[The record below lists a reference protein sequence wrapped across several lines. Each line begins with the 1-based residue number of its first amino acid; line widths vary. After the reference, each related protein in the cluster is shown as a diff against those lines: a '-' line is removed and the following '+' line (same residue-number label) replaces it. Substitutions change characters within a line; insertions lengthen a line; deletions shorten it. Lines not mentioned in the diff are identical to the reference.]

1 MADKER
7 KIGVMGDKESI
18 AAFGALGLALA
29 PVDSEEAAEAVLE
42 KWAGEDFAVIFVTE
56 DLARKMGARLDA
68 WRLSYLP
75 VVTLIPSARQAP
87 YLGRQ
92 ELRTAIRKATG
103 IDMIGQR
110 DKARKEREE
119 E

>member
-1 MADKER
+1 MAEKER
-7 KIGVMGDKESI
+7 KIGVMGDRESI

-29 PVDSEEAAEAVLE
+29 PVDSGEAAEAVLE
-42 KWAGEDFAVIFVTE
+42 KWAAEDFAVIFVTE
-56 DLARKMGARLDA
+56 ELAREMGTRLDA

-75 VVTLIPSARQAP
+75 VVTLIPSARKAP
-87 YLGRQ
+87 TLGRK

-110 DKARKEREE
+110 DKARKEQEE
-119 E
+119 K